1 MKKSALVFA
10 FAFFL
15 FMPCMHEAAAEP
27 FRHSETGMVFPDQLA
42 DMDRGEVTDYEAEQ
56 PGLGVSVGYNAPG
69 ITLTIYLYKMGM
81 ESVPDNIESAIFI
94 LHFKQ
99 VVDDVVQA
107 GQLGYYGN
115 LKKSTETSVPL
126 PGRKNVPRVLAAS
139 FSYTQNG
146 VDRLSKLYLLPFRN
160 HFLKVRFTYD
170 TVVHAKAED
179 VLGKFLDS
187 LALNVDK

>member
-1 MKKSALVFA
+1 MKKPVLVFA

-15 FMPCMHEAAAEP
+15 FMPWLHEAAAEP
-27 FRHSETGMVFPDQLA
+27 FRHSETGLVFPDQLA
-42 DMDRGEVTDYEAEQ
+42 GMDRGMVTDFEAEQ

-69 ITLTIYLYKMGM
+69 ITLTIYLYNMGM

-94 LHFKQ
+94 SHFKQ

-107 GQLGYYGN
+107 GQAGYYGN
-115 LKKSTETSVPL
+115 LKKTSETSVPL
-126 PGRKNVPRVLAAS
+126 LIRKNGPRAFSAS

-146 VDRLSKLYLLPFRN
+146 VDRLSKLDLLPFRK

-170 TVVHAKAED
+170 RDIQATAQNTLEK
-179 VLGKFLDS
+179 VLEY
-187 LALNVDK
+187 LAVNVRQ